1 MANIRGTISGIQ
13 KIGQPYCIKKL
24 KLNWPPR
31 TTLSSEFLTIC
42 ATNVAEQVSGR
53 SGITVGANALKCQIE
68 GFGPPPEKYK

>member
-1 MANIRGTISGIQ
+1 MQEDEVLTSALRSPLRPKWYIRPPG
-13 KIGQPYCIKKL
+13 Y
-24 KLNWPPR
+24 WPPR
-31 TTLSSEFLTIC
+31 TTLSSEFLMIC